1 VKALMCIGHGV
12 SDRPAREL
20 VDKFLDSLNMFGGPL
35 GMVLDRIPNEVVNY
49 VRDKVLTGH

>member
-1 VKALMCIGHGV
+1 MCIGHGV